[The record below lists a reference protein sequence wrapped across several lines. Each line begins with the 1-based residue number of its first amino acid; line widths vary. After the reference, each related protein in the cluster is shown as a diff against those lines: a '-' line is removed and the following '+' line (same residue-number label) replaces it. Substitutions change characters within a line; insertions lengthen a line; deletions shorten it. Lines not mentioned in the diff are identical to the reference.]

1 MRNIIY
7 PSPLNSGS
15 KIAVTA
21 FSSGVDE
28 TCHPRLERVLAHL
41 QDRGFEV
48 IEGECLRENVKH
60 VSASPEQRAQEL
72 MTFLC
77 DDSIAA
83 IAPPWGG
90 EFAMDIL
97 PLLDFERL
105 KTAKPKWLFGFSD
118 ISTVQLALMSKLG
131 WSSAHCS
138 NLMQLHPDE
147 TEQLTAQTLTYL
159 MQAQSGYSCVQNA
172 SKYYQL
178 TGESFASNPNA
189 TLQLTE
195 RTTWQTY
202 PSGEQELI
210 QGRLIGG
217 CFDTLQY
224 LIGTPY
230 LDLTEVKQSFA
241 PEGII
246 LYIENAELSPT
257 AFKRALLSLKF
268 KGVFAQINGL
278 LVGRNAVTHS
288 AGKDITSQQ
297 ALDEVIGNL
306 NIPVIYDMDIGHLS
320 PNLTLFNGAY
330 AHICVRD
337 GCGQITQTLK

>member
-1 MRNIIY
+1 MIY
-7 PSPLNSGS
+7 PSALKPGS

-28 TCHPRLERVLAHL
+28 AFHPRLELVLAHL
-41 QDRGFEV
+41 RDKGFEV
-48 IEGECLRENVKH
+48 IEGKCLRDNFKH
-60 VSASPEQRAQEL
+60 ASAPPEQRAQEL

-90 EFAMDIL
+90 EFAMEIL

-147 TEQLTAQTLTYL
+147 TEQLTAQTLTQL
-159 MQAQSGYSCVQNA
+159 TQAQSGYSCVQNA
-172 SKYYQL
+172 SNNYQL
-178 TGESFASNPNA
+178 NGESFARNPNA

-195 RTTWQTY
+195 RTTWQAH
-202 PSGEQELI
+202 PSGEPMAI

-230 LDLTEVKQSFA
+230 LDLTEVKQRFA
-241 PEGII
+241 PKGII

-278 LVGRNAVTHS
+278 LVGRNAVTRS
-288 AGKDITSQQ
+288 ADKDITSQQ
-297 ALDEVIGNL
+297 ALDDVIGSL
-306 NIPVIYDMDIGHLS
+306 NIPVIFDVDIGHLS
-320 PNLTLFNGAY
+320 PNLTLFNGAC
-330 AHICVRD
+330 AQVSVRD
-337 GCGQITQTLK
+337 GGGQITQILK